1 MLWDLIQDIEPW
13 DLIVIQKDV
22 APETVDAMKRT
33 ISGMLGLLPSD
44 RIRVVVEALW
54 NPFFKLLLSS
64 IMTGSIT
71 IAAMPGQLPDLEM
84 LAQFGCGTVLL
95 RCSLS
100 LWSPVYGNGFH
111 GRECQMKRLQFDNHK
126 EASSAAITNTVIA
139 SPIQSC

>member
-13 DLIVIQKDV
+13 DLGVIQKDV

-54 NPFFKLLLSS
+54 NPFFKLLLPS

-71 IAAMPGQLPDLEM
+71 IAAMPGQLPDMEM
-84 LAQFGCGTVLL
+84 LAQFGCGAVLL
-95 RCSLS
+95 SLGAAF
-100 LWSPVYGNGFH
+100 PYGVLSMGMVFMAENV
-111 GRECQMKRLQFDNHK
+111 K
-126 EASSAAITNTVIA
+126 
-139 SPIQSC
+139 